1 MNEFGNRLKKIRI
14 EKNMSQKDF
23 ASRANIDKSMMCRY
37 ENGEKRPTYEALCSI
52 AREHNISLDYLCG
65 LQQSGTVSLIGL
77 TDGQADCVRLLI
89 DAFHEYNNTVRKRL
103 SDEQYRVLR
112 SDTGG
117 ISEINAKHRLH
128 ENRAGGALK
137 SYKKK
142 RSRAVS
148 FPVTA

>member
-77 TDGQADCVRLLI
+77 TD
-89 DAFHEYNNTVRKRL
+89 
-103 SDEQYRVLR
+103 
-112 SDTGG
+112 
-117 ISEINAKHRLH
+117 
-128 ENRAGGALK
+128 
-137 SYKKK
+137 
-142 RSRAVS
+142 
-148 FPVTA
+148 

>member
-1 MNEFGNRLKKIRI
+1 MQSEVCCINEFGNRLKKIRI

-103 SDEQYRVLR
+103 SDGQYRVL
-112 SDTGG
+112 GQ
-117 ISEINAKHRLH
+117 ILAEF
-128 ENRAGGALK
+128 LK
-137 SYKKK
+137 
-142 RSRAVS
+142 
-148 FPVTA
+148 

>member
-23 ASRANIDKSMMCRY
+23 ANRANIDKSMMCRY

-77 TDGQADCVRLLI
+77 TDGQAAVP
-89 DAFHEYNNTVRKRL
+89 AGL
-103 SDEQYRVLR
+103 SAPAAVP
-112 SDTGG
+112 
-117 ISEINAKHRLH
+117 A
-128 ENRAGGALK
+128 ENMTITALA
-137 SYKKK
+137 SGE
-142 RSRAVS
+142 V
-148 FPVTA
+148 

>member
-23 ASRANIDKSMMCRY
+23 AARANIDKSIMCRY

-103 SDEQYRVLR
+103 SDEQYRVL
-112 SDTGG
+112 GQ
-117 ISEINAKHRLH
+117 ILAEF
-128 ENRAGGALK
+128 LK
-137 SYKKK
+137 
-142 RSRAVS
+142 
-148 FPVTA
+148 

>member
-77 TDGQADCVRLLI
+77 TDGQADSLRLHI

-103 SDEQYRVLR
+103 SDEQYRVL
-112 SDTGG
+112 GQ
-117 ISEINAKHRLH
+117 ILAEF
-128 ENRAGGALK
+128 LK
-137 SYKKK
+137 
-142 RSRAVS
+142 
-148 FPVTA
+148 